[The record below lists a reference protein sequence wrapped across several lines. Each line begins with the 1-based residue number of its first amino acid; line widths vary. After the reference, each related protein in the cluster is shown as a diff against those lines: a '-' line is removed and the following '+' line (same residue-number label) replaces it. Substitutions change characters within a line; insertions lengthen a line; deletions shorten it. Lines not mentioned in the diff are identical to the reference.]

1 MKIYCQNCG
10 HLNEDNQKYCNKC
23 GQEIKESTN
32 GIDDPEV
39 SEVNEPFEEDLLMKF
54 VDKNQSY
61 YSNKWNKM
69 AKKGKDV
76 SFNLAAFFFTLFWL
90 GYRKMYM
97 NVLYIS
103 LLFLGLDIVLYLIGY
118 KYDYFNDPI
127 DNSVGIGVAVS
138 IGLMGNKMY
147 KNHAEREIKKIQET
161 DNQSEQSWKKRGGR
175 SILSAFLAFLIF
187 LGVYVI
193 PSAFI
198 IPEKIDEVE
207 TVKYTEFIEHPD
219 ISIAALFN
227 DLFTDGEW
235 LHIESKDEYDVVEY
249 NGKKEIED
257 VTHEASIILIVIQ
270 MKKR

>member
-103 LLFLGLDIVLYLIGY
+103 LLFIGLDIVLYLIGY
-118 KYDYFNDPI
+118 KYVFFI
-127 DNSVGIGVAVS
+127 DLIYIRVVICLVVRISF
-138 IGLMGNKMY
+138 LRY
-147 KNHAEREIKKIQET
+147 
-161 DNQSEQSWKKRGGR
+161 
-175 SILSAFLAFLIF
+175 ILF
-187 LGVYVI
+187 
-193 PSAFI
+193 
-198 IPEKIDEVE
+198 
-207 TVKYTEFIEHPD
+207 KYCI
-219 ISIAALFN
+219 
-227 DLFTDGEW
+227 
-235 LHIESKDEYDVVEY
+235 
-249 NGKKEIED
+249 
-257 VTHEASIILIVIQ
+257 
-270 MKKR
+270 

>member
-1 MKIYCQNCG
+1 IYCQNCG

-39 SEVNEPFEEDLLMKF
+39 SEINEPFEEDLLMKF

-69 AKKGKDV
+69 SKKGKEISYNIEEFLLYYLLLKFFDKNQSNYSNKCNKMVKKGKDV

-127 DNSVGIGVAVS
+127 DNSVGIGVEVS

-227 DLFTDGEW
+227 DLF
-235 LHIESKDEYDVVEY
+235 
-249 NGKKEIED
+249 
-257 VTHEASIILIVIQ
+257 
-270 MKKR
+270 